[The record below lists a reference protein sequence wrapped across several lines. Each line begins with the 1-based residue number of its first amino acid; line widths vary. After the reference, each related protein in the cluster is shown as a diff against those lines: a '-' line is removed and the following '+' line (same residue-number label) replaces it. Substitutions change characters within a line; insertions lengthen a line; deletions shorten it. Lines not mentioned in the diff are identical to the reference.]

1 VDTADESYRL
11 EKRKKRDKK
20 KKKKRD
26 RREREMVVERRVT
39 RRRSKLVDE
48 EPAQSYDEVGDEGEC
63 KEEMGRE
70 KEEEEE
76 EEMEKEEEEAVHKKE
91 PEENRR
97 ALRLEDVLG
106 GSNRNHIYLKRQQE
120 TTENTLVTDS
130 PQA

>member
-1 VDTADESYRL
+1 MDTADESYRV

-26 RREREMVVERRVT
+26 RRERETVVERRVT
-39 RRRSKLVDE
+39 RRRSKLVND
-48 EPAQSYDEVGDEGEC
+48 EPAQADHEVGDEADS
-63 KEEMGRE
+63 KEEVARD
-70 KEEEEE
+70 KEES
-76 EEMEKEEEEAVHKKE
+76 EEMDEEVLHKKE

-106 GSNRNHIYLKRQQE
+106 GSNRNHIYLKRKQD
-120 TTENTLVTDS
+120 TTENTLITDS